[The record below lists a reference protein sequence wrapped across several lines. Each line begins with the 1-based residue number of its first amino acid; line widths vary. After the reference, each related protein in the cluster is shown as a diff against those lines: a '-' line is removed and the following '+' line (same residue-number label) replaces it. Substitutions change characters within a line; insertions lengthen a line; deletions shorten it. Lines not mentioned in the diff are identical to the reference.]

1 MLPWIMCGVLAVIVV
16 ILAIKIR
23 MMQKS
28 MDEIC
33 SCLSEHLSSDTN
45 QLITVS
51 SSDRHARHLASEI
64 ARQLAELRRQRRQ
77 YISGDRELKEAVT
90 NISHDLRT
98 PLTAICGYLEL
109 LEAEEKTE
117 NTKRYVEQ
125 IANRTEA
132 LKALTE
138 ELFRYSVI
146 SSVSDLS
153 YEKVNVGRVLEDTL
167 ISFYGAFE
175 KKNITPNISLPEN
188 VIVRSLDKSALSRIF
203 GNIVSNAVKYSDG
216 DFSVTMTEN
225 GEITFSNTAS
235 ERSSVDVGKL
245 FDRFY
250 TVDSARKSTG
260 LGLSIA
266 KLLTERMKGTIK
278 AEYVSDKLIITIEFR
293 GQEEGLPR
301 QTI

>member
-1 MLPWIMCGVLAVIVV
+1 MLPWIICGAFAVVII

-28 MDEIC
+28 VDEIC

-51 SSDRHARHLASEI
+51 SSDKHVRHLASEI
-64 ARQLAELRRQRRQ
+64 AKQLTELRRRRRQ
-77 YISGDRELKEAVT
+77 YINGDRELKEAVT

-109 LEAEEKTE
+109 LETE
-117 NTKRYVEQ
+117 GMTDNTRRYLEQ
-125 IANRTEA
+125 ISNRTEA

-175 KKNITPNISLPEN
+175 QKNITPNISLPDG
-188 VIVRSLDKSALSRIF
+188 VIIRSLDKSALSRIF
-203 GNIVSNAVKYSDG
+203 GNIISNAVKYSDG
-216 DFSVTMTEN
+216 DFSVTMTDA

-235 ERSSVDVGKL
+235 ELSSVDVGKL

-266 KLLTERMKGTIK
+266 KLLTERMGGCITADYKGNTL
-278 AEYVSDKLIITIEFR
+278 SITLSFK
-293 GQEEGLPR
+293 EG
-301 QTI
+301 

>member
-1 MLPWIMCGVLAVIVV
+1 MLPWIICGVLSVINV
-16 ILAIKIR
+16 ILVVKIR

-51 SSDRHARHLASEI
+51 SSDKHVRLLASEI
-64 ARQLAELRRQRRQ
+64 AKQLAELRRQRRQ
-77 YISGDRELKEAVT
+77 YINGDRELKEAVT

-109 LEAEEKTE
+109 LEAEEMTD
-117 NTKRYVEQ
+117 NTRRYVEQ
-125 IANRTEA
+125 ISNRTEA

-146 SSVSDLS
+146 SSVSDLN

-175 KKNITPNISLPEN
+175 QKNITPNISLPDS
-188 VIVRSLDKSALSRIF
+188 VIIRSLDKSALSRIF
-203 GNIVSNAVKYSDG
+203 GNIISNAVKYSDG
-216 DFSVTMTEN
+216 DFSVTMTDA

-235 ERSSVDVGKL
+235 ELSSVDVGKL

-266 KLLTERMKGTIK
+266 KLLTERMGGCIAADYKGNTL
-278 AEYVSDKLIITIEFR
+278 SITLSFK
-293 GQEEGLPR
+293 EG
-301 QTI
+301 